1 MQVLYIEDSSLDRMA
16 FERVVRKSYL
26 PIQYTCAE
34 TLTEGL
40 NQIRSGNFDV
50 IIADLRL
57 PDGSA
62 LDLLSQVGSSGLSII
77 ILTGVS
83 DVQTAVRAIK
93 NGASDYIV
101 KDPSREY
108 LADLPGH
115 LENIIR
121 ARIDTSRERLIGSMC
136 GYSTDSSPVG
146 VFVRDYLTGEPLFF
160 NSCFASYFGLPSYE
174 DYVKSQSDI
183 AGFWDAFCKR
193 HGIPVDQ
200 INRAQYDT
208 GEILIHNMNL
218 PDGRVV
224 PLYST
229 IRGTE
234 KNTSMRQFIFFFD
247 SEYDLTSHHV
257 KIERTPDS
265 LPVLAA
271 GIAHEM
277 NNVFT
282 SLLCDLSLVK
292 ELASR
297 ESDLQISCYDRAERA
312 IQQGRDVAS
321 RLLTYADGGYPLIT
335 TISFQE
341 LMVEVL
347 SLHHQNDARIT
358 LQIPPDLNIL
368 EVDPDLMRTTLRAI
382 VMNAVEASPDR
393 PIEITAA
400 NSGESQDKDQ
410 NKKLFVSVE
419 IRDEGSGIRTEEQ
432 AKVFDPFFTTKEGHL
447 GLGLTSARSI
457 IERHGGSIN
466 LSSSMNNGTCVRIL
480 IPSSSD
486 PSSVAGSGTESQKEG
501 SSGIRILVMDDE
513 PGIRE
518 VLQLILQREGFQVDV
533 VGTGE
538 DAVVAVAQA
547 YEELNPYQLV
557 VLDLIVPGGMGG
569 KEAIQEIR
577 KISPSVLS
585 IVSSGYSDDPISSRF
600 RDYGFDAS
608 LPKPYHPKDMIL
620 LLFSLLDEHYCNKKS
635 Q

>member
-40 NQIRSGNFDV
+40 NQIKSGNFDI

-62 LDLLSQVGSSGLSII
+62 LDLLSQVGNSGLAII

-83 DVQTAVRAIK
+83 DVETAVRAIK

-108 LADLPGH
+108 LAALPGH

-136 GYSTDSSPVG
+136 RYSTESSPVG

-160 NSCFASYFGLPSYE
+160 NSCFASHFGLPPYGE
-174 DYVKSQSDI
+174 FVKTS
-183 AGFWDAFCKR
+183 AEKAEFWDDLCKN

-200 INRAQYDT
+200 INRARYET
-208 GEILIHNMNL
+208 GEILIHTMSL

-229 IRGTE
+229 ITGSE

-247 SEYDLTSHHV
+247 SGFDLTSHPV
-257 KIERTPDS
+257 QEEATPDS

-297 ESDLQISCYDRAERA
+297 ESDLQISCFDRAERA

-335 TISFQE
+335 TISLQD
-341 LMVEVL
+341 LMTEVL

-358 LQIPPDLNIL
+358 LKIPHDLDML
-368 EVDPDLMRTTLRAI
+368 KVDPDLMRTALRAI
-382 VMNAVEASPDR
+382 VMNAVEASPDL
-393 PIEITAA
+393 PIDIIAA
-400 NSGESQDKDQ
+400 NSGEYQDRDQ
-410 NKKLFVSVE
+410 NKGSFVSVE
-419 IRDEGSGIRTEEQ
+419 VRDEGPGIRTQ
-432 AKVFDPFFTTKEGHL
+432 DQSKVFDPFFTTKEGHL

-466 LSSSMNNGTCVRIL
+466 LSSSLLDGTCVRIL
-480 IPSSSD
+480 LPSVSGL
-486 PSSVAGSGTESQKEG
+486 SSVTGSCTELQKG
-501 SSGIRILVMDDE
+501 VSSGVRILVMDDE

-518 VLQLILQREGFQVDV
+518 VLQLILKREGFQVDV
-533 VGTGE
+533 VGKGE
-538 DAVVAVAQA
+538 DAIVAVAQA
-547 YEELNPYQLV
+547 YDELNPYQVV

-600 RDYGFDAS
+600 QDYGFDAS
-608 LPKPYHPKDMIL
+608 LPKPYHPKDMIS
-620 LLFSLLDEHYCNKKS
+620 LLFSLLDEHYCSKKS